1 VTLYADA
8 SAILKLYLDEVE
20 SDVARDVLRGDPV
33 WISACITAV
42 EVRTNLA
49 RLLADEAL
57 EDAREQFRRDWADVA
72 SLAIDDET
80 SERASELAEA
90 TGLRTLDALH
100 VEAAERAA
108 AEDDL
113 RMVTFDVR
121 LAAAARSLGWTVLGA
136 A

>member
-42 EVRTNLA
+42 EVRRNLA

>member
-42 EVRTNLA
+42 EVRRNLA

-57 EDAREQFRRDWADVA
+57 EDAQEQFRRDWADVA